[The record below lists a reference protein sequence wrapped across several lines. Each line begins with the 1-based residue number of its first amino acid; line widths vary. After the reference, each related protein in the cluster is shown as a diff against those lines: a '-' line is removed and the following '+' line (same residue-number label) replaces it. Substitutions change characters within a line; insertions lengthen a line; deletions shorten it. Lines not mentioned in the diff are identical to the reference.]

1 MESYTRKKYA
11 KRRRVVL
18 LLLSAIFISSMTML
32 NLLGT
37 SRFLDL
43 SFSFFGVEIP
53 MILAV
58 GVLPYPRTFLCTDI
72 ISEVYGEKKASE
84 LVWAGLIV
92 NLWLGIIL
100 WLGGIIPS
108 YTTSNLSI
116 DSNDAFMT
124 IRALSLSTITAS
136 MVAYFFAQYSDVK
149 IFHLLKKYTKGK
161 KLWLRNNVSTMVG
174 QLIDTVCVISIT
186 YFLSKTI
193 PIPEGKS
200 ELEGLF
206 LLIMYAYVFKFFIAL
221 LDTPILYGAVKY
233 LKKYLGIAE
242 DNI

>member
-11 KRRRVVL
+11 KRQRVVL

-43 SFSFFGVEIP
+43 SFTFYGVEIP

-58 GVLPYPRTFLCTDI
+58 GVLPYPITFLCTDL
-72 ISEVYGEKKASE
+72 ISEVYGQKKASE

-108 YTTSNLSI
+108 YTTNNLSVE
-116 DSNDAFMT
+116 SNNAFMT
-124 IRALSLSTITAS
+124 IRALALSTIAAS

-149 IFHLLKKYTKGK
+149 IFHFLKKYTKGK

-186 YFLSKTI
+186 HFLSKTI

-200 ELEGLF
+200 QLEGLF

-221 LDTPILYGAVKY
+221 LDTPILYIAVKY
-233 LKKYLGIAE
+233 LKKYLGITE